1 MLTVLKVSSLACYM
15 YFTDQNIM
23 QRGNSRELN
32 FKGPQMQK
40 WNIPTDRAQR
50 ENEKNWVICLII
62 LFSLWVM
69 VVEMLKMAN
78 FLGRFVDD
86 VFSILKRT
94 HLENFFYRIN
104 NLDQNIKLAM
114 EIALLKRN
122 NGKVCVL
129 VYWKPTPIDQ
139 LHLHYIT
146 SKQMARKVLF
156 PPCLIETTPLSSIKM
171 T

>member
-122 NGKVCVL
+122 NRKVCAL
-129 VYWKPTPIDQ
+129 VMERSV
-139 LHLHYIT
+139 H
-146 SKQMARKVLF
+146 
-156 PPCLIETTPLSSIKM
+156 
-171 T
+171 